1 MTPSRVL
8 SSGNRS
14 PGYWQAQVYW
24 QAAFTGG
31 SKSTGRPRLLADL
44 MTRVH
49 EGPADSSCHIDTR
62 EQE

>member
-14 PGYWQAQVYW
+14 PGYW

-44 MTRVH
+44 MTRGH